1 MPQPLFQTLRILNRI
16 DANIVRSLYFQ
27 RCQAMPPS
35 MPIKEKN
42 EYASRLLEVLEM
54 QCMDDG
60 ELYAQQLNDLLR
72 SVEEISSGHMQP
84 VLEKAI
90 EMVLL
95 FIQSGEFS

>member
-1 MPQPLFQTLRILNRI
+1 
-16 DANIVRSLYFQ
+16 
-27 RCQAMPPS
+27 